1 MFALIRLVNTA
12 FDVYSWLLIARILLT
27 WLPVDPYNPAVRF
40 IARVTEPYLR
50 LFRGLL
56 PPLGALDLSP
66 IVAFIV
72 LGLIRRLVVNLLW
85 ALIF

>member
-1 MFALIRLVNTA
+1 MIPLIRLVNTL
-12 FDVYSWLLIARILLT
+12 FDVYSWLLIARILLS

-56 PPLGALDLSP
+56 PPVGALDLSP
-66 IVAFIV
+66 IIALLV
-72 LGLIRRLVVNLLW
+72 LNLARRLAINLLW
-85 ALIF
+85 ALRF